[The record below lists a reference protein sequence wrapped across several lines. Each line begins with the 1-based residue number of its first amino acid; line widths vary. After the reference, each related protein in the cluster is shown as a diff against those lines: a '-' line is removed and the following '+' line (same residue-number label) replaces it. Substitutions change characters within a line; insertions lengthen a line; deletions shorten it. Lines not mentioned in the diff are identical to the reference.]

1 MHKHSLITKNK
12 HLETYYK
19 LNILFLKSL
28 LNTTQRILH
37 YESAHDIRAIYQV
50 SDLMSQDI
58 STVDTTSI
66 WLTVN
71 LGKGKMTF
79 ETKSEVD

>member
-1 MHKHSLITKNK
+1 MKVTMISEL
-12 HLETYYK
+12 
-19 LNILFLKSL
+19 
-28 LNTTQRILH
+28 
-37 YESAHDIRAIYQV
+37 YQV

-58 STVDTTSI
+58 STADTTSN